1 MGDFEEIHIIKTGV
15 QPFITFII
23 GAAMEHFMIDKL
35 IIIPKQRFPQQEEF
49 RFQRIAKRAQTPE
62 KIAV

>member
-1 MGDFEEIHIIKTGV
+1 
-15 QPFITFII
+15 
-23 GAAMEHFMIDKL
+23 MEHFMIDKL